1 MDSHAEAERRKQEEL
16 GVEVST
22 QLRDNSELSLEGE
35 KIVKSA
41 LTRWLR
47 GAYPLLPEEMITEIR
62 QFLTSH
68 QVMAE
73 VGFHIG
79 LREIILSEEYPPSAA
94 SLKKCLEAVIAALA
108 STDLQRAE
116 KLVTDLVASQLQGK
130 EIQEICS
137 QSLHNPVKLLNTIL
151 ANSGK
156 PVPESRLL
164 FQTGPETILASHN
177 VGIFCNKEIIGQ
189 SFGETLEIA
198 EEMAARDA
206 LR

>member
-68 QVMAE
+68 PRDVA
-73 VGFHIG
+73 
-79 LREIILSEEYPPSAA
+79 LSE
-94 SLKKCLEAVIAALA
+94 V
-108 STDLQRAE
+108 
-116 KLVTDLVASQLQGK
+116 
-130 EIQEICS
+130 
-137 QSLHNPVKLLNTIL
+137 
-151 ANSGK
+151 
-156 PVPESRLL
+156 
-164 FQTGPETILASHN
+164 
-177 VGIFCNKEIIGQ
+177 
-189 SFGETLEIA
+189 
-198 EEMAARDA
+198 
-206 LR
+206 